1 MFHLSKPLSQSNAII
16 PHSNRVKHE
25 KIPRQDMNVTILS
38 YKISFVNYFATE
50 K

>member
-1 MFHLSKPLSQSNAII
+1 MRNSL
-16 PHSNRVKHE
+16 KHIASGI
-25 KIPRQDMNVTILS
+25 KKTPREDMNVTILS